1 MSTQD
6 IVALSVAVA
15 ALALVVRFVWR
26 TMTTRAGC
34 AKGCGCAKS
43 SPQGAADETRP
54 LKRVPLITIS
64 GPEHGTEQT
73 HANHD

>member
-6 IVALSVAVA
+6 IVALSVAAA
-15 ALALVVRFVWR
+15 ALAIVVRFLWR

-43 SPQGAADETRP
+43 SSQGTADENRS
-54 LKRVPLITIS
+54 LKRVPLVTI
-64 GPEHGTEQT
+64 GKPVHGSEQT
-73 HANHD
+73 PVNQD